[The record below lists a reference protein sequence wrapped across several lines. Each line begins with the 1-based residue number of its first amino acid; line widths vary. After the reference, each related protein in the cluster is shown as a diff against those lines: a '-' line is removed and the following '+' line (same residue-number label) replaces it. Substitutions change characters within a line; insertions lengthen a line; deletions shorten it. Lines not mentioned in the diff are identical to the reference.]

1 MIQMESVL
9 RVADN
14 SGAKKCRCIKVLGGS
29 KKMITGIADVI
40 KVSVIEVNPSKSA
53 KIKKGDIFFAL
64 IVRTKSLT
72 RRLDGSYISFDDNAV
87 VLLDKDRITPL
98 GTSFYGPIS
107 RDIRKK
113 GIYNKI
119 VSLASEVL

>member
-1 MIQMESVL
+1 MESVL

>member
-87 VLLDKDRITPL
+87 VLLDKDRTTPL